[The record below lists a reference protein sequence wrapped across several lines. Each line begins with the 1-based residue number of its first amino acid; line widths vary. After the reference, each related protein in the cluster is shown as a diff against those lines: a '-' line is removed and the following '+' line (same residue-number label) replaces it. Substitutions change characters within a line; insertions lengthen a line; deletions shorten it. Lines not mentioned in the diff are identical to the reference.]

1 MEVGTTRLLSEKF
14 LLGKNAKNT
23 GTWKIGEN
31 WFDYNCRKTVSLK
44 KTSEGKIQ
52 EKLAPTCLFISN
64 YKSSLKVMP

>member
-1 MEVGTTRLLSEKF
+1 MANVEVGTTRLLSEKF

-44 KTSEGKIQ
+44 KKHLEERYRKNSHQ
-52 EKLAPTCLFISN
+52 HVYSLAITNL
-64 YKSSLKVMP
+64 V